1 MHVTIGNEMKE
12 RHIVQNLLIILAWFS
27 LNLGVDLQASTPR
40 YISTT
45 PSICYTL
52 IDLKVEKS
60 IVGTSNYCEFKSEK
74 IGSLLTP
81 DLEKIVKLKPTI
93 VFSQKIEND
102 NLDRKLAKLKI
113 KHNRYLF
120 DSYIDLKESIR
131 KIGKDVNSKHYI
143 EILISFLKTEKV
155 LKKKNIKGKYAFA
168 INIKDKNGK
177 LVGMTVAG
185 RKTFFT
191 DVINL
196 TSLKNAISK
205 TSGYIEWDLEKFINS
220 KLNYLFILSHQKR
233 PISDKIR
240 KQLLVLNS
248 NLKIIEV
255 FNEGAHA
262 PSTRTV
268 GFLKE
273 LEDKLND

>member
-1 MHVTIGNEMKE
+1 MHVTIGDEMKE
-12 RHIVQNLLIILAWFS
+12 RHIVQNLLIVLAWFS
-27 LNLGVDLQASTPR
+27 LNIGAELQAAAPR

-52 IDLKVEKS
+52 IDLKVDKH
-60 IVGTSNYCEFKSEK
+60 IVGTSNYCDFKTQK

-102 NLDRKLAKLKI
+102 NLDKKLSKLKI
-113 KHNRYLF
+113 KHNRYPF
-120 DSYIDLKESIR
+120 DSYTDLKESIR
-131 KIGKDVNSKHYI
+131 KIGKDVNSKIYI
-143 EILISFLKTEKV
+143 DILISFLKTEKR
-155 LKKKNIKGKYAFA
+155 LKQKKSRGNYAFA
-168 INIKDKNGK
+168 INVKDKGGK

-185 RKTFFT
+185 KKTFFT

-196 TSLKNAISK
+196 TSLKNTISK
-205 TSGYIEWDLEKFINS
+205 TSGYIEWDLEKFIS
-220 KLNYLFILSHQKR
+220 AKLNYLFVLSHQKM

-240 KQLLVLNS
+240 KQLLVLNPS
-248 NLKIIEV
+248 LKIIEI

-273 LEDKLND
+273 LEEKLND